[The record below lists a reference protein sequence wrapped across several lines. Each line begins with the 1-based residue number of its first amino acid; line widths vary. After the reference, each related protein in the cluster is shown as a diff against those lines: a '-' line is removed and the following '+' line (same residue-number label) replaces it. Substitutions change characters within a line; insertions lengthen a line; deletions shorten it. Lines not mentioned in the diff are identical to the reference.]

1 MVKSRTKVAAKDW
14 TTPNAAAP
22 RGHGLRSYSVNAWRN
37 TRGQKGEWQGIT
49 VFKPVDPYK
58 ASERKEFRSAMDN
71 AYVYRATR
79 IHAAF
84 VAGQGYTTQIVPRKE
99 EDLPEEQIE
108 QWKKTE
114 LIMVPKWNKEV
125 TPDQIKDYID
135 KMAID
140 LDLQTNIFNGYFTA
154 LEQGRCVLAITPL
167 DNDENG
173 MAQLPEQIRY
183 IRPEFT
189 IQPIVNDN
197 THELEGVYVV
207 GAISE
212 DYGASVP
219 AHRMMYIMHGFNNEL
234 FSDYYGDSKV
244 ARISDIANAL
254 SVVLNEDYPKGAKS
268 RWHTPRVFSVPIPP
282 QEVENEN
289 TLLTQIADKINEGNG
304 LDVTVTGPSN
314 PEETGITV
322 ISQGGSPADI
332 GGLDVIRT
340 GLVKSIVT
348 AYGMPGFM
356 LSEGDYGSLGGNANI
371 EEVDMYLNTE
381 TGPDSRKLEDVVEK
395 QFYDRILSILFQVED
410 AKDIPI
416 KMIHRFNKPKLLTML
431 DPSMFSVFVQMLQL
445 GLIDEDGVRETLGL
459 READKE
465 TLAEGSDR
473 SPSEKLALWNKAPVQ
488 VNVNTGWGTQ
498 SNTPMG
504 TSGNEWGTG
513 IEPDS
518 AWGQKSQP
526 QEQGSRP
533 WGARPKAEPTGK
545 SKWNGGRV
553 KKMFSGDK
561 KGWT

>member
-1 MVKSRTKVAAKDW
+1 MAKSQTKIAGKDW
-14 TTPNAAAP
+14 VTPKAGSP
-22 RGHGLRSYSVNAWRN
+22 KGHGLRSYSVNAWRN
-37 TRGQKGEWQGIT
+37 TRGQKGTWQGIT
-49 VFKPVDPYK
+49 VFYPVDPYK
-58 ASERKEFRSAMDN
+58 QTERKEFRSAMEN
-71 AYVYRATR
+71 AYVYRANR
-79 IHAAF
+79 IHTGF
-84 VAGQGYTTQIVPRKE
+84 VAGQGYTTQIVPRQE
-99 EDLPEEQIE
+99 EELPEEQIE
-108 QWKKTE
+108 AWKKSE
-114 LIMVPKWNKEV
+114 LIMVPKWKKEV

-140 LDLQTNIFNGYFTA
+140 LDLQTNIYNGYFTA

-167 DNDENG
+167 DNDDNG
-173 MAQLPEQIRY
+173 MPQLPQQIRF

-189 IQPIVNDN
+189 LQPIVNDN

-212 DYGASVP
+212 AYGASVP
-219 AHRMMYIMHGFNNEL
+219 SSRMIYIMHGFNNEL

-282 QEVENEN
+282 QEANNEQTVLDN
-289 TLLTQIADKINEGNG
+289 VANKINEGNG

-332 GGLDVIRT
+332 GGLDVIRV

-381 TGPDSRKLEDVVEK
+381 TGPDSRKLEDIIEK

-431 DPSMFSVFVQMLQL
+431 DPAMFSVFVQMLQL
-445 GLIDEDGVRETLGL
+445 GLIDEDGVREILGL

-465 TLAEGSDR
+465 TLTEGSDKT
-473 SPSEKLALWNKAPVQ
+473 PSEKLALWDKAPVQ

-498 SNTPMG
+498 QTQ
-504 TSGNEWGTG
+504 GNG
-513 IEPDS
+513 
-518 AWGQKSQP
+518 WGQNPNGNGWGNSPTSDVKSQ
-526 QEQGSRP
+526 QSP
-533 WGARPKAEPTGK
+533 WGARPKGNNPN
-545 SKWNGGRV
+545 SKAGWNGGRI
-553 KKMFSGDK
+553 KKMFKRGD
-561 KGWT
+561 GW